1 VRWILSKKQIP
12 SEAIV
17 DLRRRLDQLPPRSA
31 ERRLLVEEIARL
43 YGISSDTVYRALR
56 ERQQV
61 RSVRRVDCGVPRVI
75 PKTSLEHYCTLIA
88 AIKIRTSNRKGR
100 HLSTVEA
107 IRLLEEHGINTP
119 DGQVQ
124 APAGLLKATT
134 VNRYLKKWGY
144 DRDTLIRQPPAV
156 RFQAECS
163 NQCWHFDLSP
173 SDLKHVKSPV
183 WIEPGRGHPLLMLYS
198 VVDDRSGVAYQE
210 YHGVYGEDV
219 EAALRFLFA
228 AMSPKSE
235 IDFPFQGIPKMLYM
249 DNGPIAKSLVF
260 QKVMGYLG
268 IEVRTHLPNG
278 KDGRRVT
285 ARSKGKV
292 ERPFRT
298 VKEMHETLYH
308 LHEPETEAEANAW
321 LMRFLLH
328 YNSRPHR
335 SEPHSRIEDW
345 VASLPDNGIREMCNW
360 ERFCTFAREPER
372 RKVGID
378 ARVTVEGVAYEVE
391 PDLAGETVVLW
402 WGLFDNELYV
412 EHLEKRYGPYIPVGG
427 PIPLHRYRSF
437 KKTRTQKRADQIES
451 LAKQLSLPLSAIG
464 KINLADP
471 EPSIVE
477 FKVQSFVDPDPF
489 QELTYPTVIAAKQA
503 IAEYLAR
510 PLAKLTEVQMSYINA
525 TLDSTLNKQVVM
537 EKIRDFFNPLPGSHH
552 AE

>member
-1 VRWILSKKQIP
+1 MPKKQIP
-12 SEAIV
+12 IDAIV

-31 ERRLLVEEIARL
+31 SRRVLVQEIAQL
-43 YGISSDTVYRALR
+43 YGISEDTVYRTLR
-56 ERQQV
+56 EGNVV
-61 RSVRRVDCGVPRVI
+61 RPVRRVDCDVPRVI
-75 PKTSLEHYCTLIA
+75 PKATLERYCEIIA

-100 HLSTVEA
+100 HLSTVQA
-107 IRLLEEHGINTP
+107 IRLLEEDGINTP
-119 DGQVQ
+119 DGHVTV
-124 APAGLLKATT
+124 PVGLLKPTT

-144 DRDTLIRQPPAV
+144 DRDTLVRQPPAV
-156 RFQAECS
+156 RFQAEYS

-173 SDLKHVKSPV
+173 SDLKHVKAPAFL
-183 WIEPGRGHPLLMLYS
+183 EPGRGHPLLMLYS

-219 EAALRFLFA
+219 EAALRFMFA
-228 AMSPKSE
+228 AMSPKKE
-235 IDFPFQGIPKMLYM
+235 TDFSFQGIPQMLYM

-321 LMRFLLH
+321 LMKFLLH

-335 SEPHSRIEDW
+335 SEPHSRMEDW
-345 VASLPDNGIREMCNW
+345 VNNLPSGGIRQMCNW
-360 ERFCTFAREPER
+360 ERFCTFARSPER

-412 EHLEKRYGPYIPVGG
+412 EHKERRYGPFLPVDG

-437 KKTRTQKRADQIES
+437 KKTRTQKRADRIES
-451 LAKQLSLPLSAIG
+451 LAKKLSLPNSVVG
-464 KINLADP
+464 QDN
-471 EPSIVE
+471 EPDFVSNITQL
-477 FKVQSFVDPDPF
+477 KVQPFVDPNPF
-489 QELTYPTVIAAKQA
+489 QEVTFSTVIAAKLA
-503 IAEYLAR
+503 IADYLAR
-510 PLAKLTEVQMSYINA
+510 PLAKLSSEQMAYIDA
-525 TLDSTLNKQVVM
+525 VLSSTLNKQEVM
-537 EKIRDFFNPLPGSHH
+537 KQIRDFFNPITGTSHV
-552 AE
+552 E

>member
-1 VRWILSKKQIP
+1 MPKKQIP
-12 SEAIV
+12 AETVV
-17 DLRRRLDQLPPRSA
+17 DLRRRLNQLPPRSK
-31 ERRLLVEEIARL
+31 ERRLLVGEIAHL
-43 YGISSDTVYRALR
+43 YGVSSDTVYRALR
-56 ERQQV
+56 DDMQLS
-61 RSVRRVDCGVPRVI
+61 SVRRADRDVPRVI
-75 PKTSLEHYCTLIA
+75 PKAGLERYCEIIA

-100 HLSTVEA
+100 HLSTVQA
-107 IRLLEEHGINTP
+107 IRLLESDGINTN
-119 DGQVQ
+119 DGHVT
-124 APAGLLKATT
+124 APAGLLKPTT

-144 DRDTLIRQPPAV
+144 DRDTLSRQPPAV
-156 RFQAECS
+156 RFQAEYS

-173 SDLKHVKSPV
+173 SDLKHVKAPA

-219 EAALRFLFA
+219 EAALRFMFA
-228 AMSPKSE
+228 AMSKKAKP
-235 IDFPFQGIPKMLYM
+235 DFPFEGIPKMLYM

-260 QKVMGYLG
+260 QKVMADLG
-268 IEVRTHLPNG
+268 IDVRTHLPNG

-321 LMRFLLH
+321 LMKFLLH

-335 SEPHSRIEDW
+335 NEPHSRIEDW
-345 VASLPDNGIREMCNW
+345 VENQPSDGISGMCLW
-360 ERFCTFAREPER
+360 ERFCTYARSPER

-391 PDLAGETVVLW
+391 PDLAGETVILW

-412 EHLEKRYGPYIPVGG
+412 EHQERRYGPFLPVDG

-437 KKTRTQKRADQIES
+437 KKTRTQKRADRIEF
-451 LAKQLSLPLSAIG
+451 LAKQLSLPSSAIG
-464 KINLADP
+464 RGEIAILGDTKEL
-471 EPSIVE
+471 
-477 FKVQSFVDPDPF
+477 KVKPFVDSNPF
-489 QELTYPTVIAAKQA
+489 QELTFSTAIAAKLA

-510 PLAKLTEVQMSYINA
+510 PLAKLTPEQVAYIDGVC
-525 TLDSTLNKQVVM
+525 TSTLNKQEVM
-537 EKIRDFFNPLPGSHH
+537 KQVRDFFHPLPGTNN

>member
-1 VRWILSKKQIP
+1 MPKKQIP
-12 SEAIV
+12 IDAIL
-17 DLRRRLDQLPPRSA
+17 DLRRRLDQLSPRSSD
-31 ERRLLVEEIARL
+31 RRVLVQEIAQL
-43 YGISSDTVYRALR
+43 YGISEDTVYRTLR
-56 ERQQV
+56 QRNLV
-61 RSVRRVDCGVPRVI
+61 RAVRRVDCDVPRVI
-75 PKTSLEHYCTLIA
+75 AKAGLERYCEIIA

-100 HLSTVEA
+100 HLSTVQA
-107 IRLLEEHGINTP
+107 IRLLESDGINTP
-119 DGQVQ
+119 DGHVIV
-124 APAGLLKATT
+124 PAGLLKATT

-144 DRDTLIRQPPAV
+144 DRDTLLRQPPAV
-156 RFQAECS
+156 RFQAESS

-173 SDLKHVKSPV
+173 SDLKHIKSPA

-198 VVDDRSGVAYQE
+198 VVDDRSGVSYQE

-219 EAALRFLFA
+219 EAALRFMFA
-228 AMSPKSE
+228 AMSPKSSDE
-235 IDFPFQGIPKMLYM
+235 LPFQGIPQMLYM
-249 DNGPIAKSLVF
+249 DNGPITRSLVF

-268 IEVRTHLPNG
+268 IEVRTHLPAG

-345 VASLPDNGIREMCNW
+345 LGNLPTSGIRQMCNW
-360 ERFCTFAREPER
+360 ERFCTFARSPEH

-412 EHLEKRYGPYIPVGG
+412 EHRERRYGPFLPVDG

-437 KKTRTQKRADQIES
+437 KKTRTQKRTDRIES
-451 LAKQLSLPLSAIG
+451 LAKQLSLPSSAIG
-464 KINLADP
+464 TLDI
-471 EPSIVE
+471 PSLSKDTTS
-477 FKVQSFVDPDPF
+477 FKVQPFIDPNPF
-489 QELTYPTVIAAKQA
+489 QELTFSTVIAAKLA

-510 PLAKLTEVQMSYINA
+510 PLAKLTSEQMAYINA
-525 TLDSTLNKQVVM
+525 VLLTTLNKQEVM
-537 EKIRDFFNPLPGSHH
+537 KQIRDFFNPLSGTSHV
-552 AE
+552 E

>member
-1 VRWILSKKQIP
+1 LSKKQIP

>member
-1 VRWILSKKQIP
+1 MPKKQIP
-12 SEAIV
+12 IDAIL
-17 DLRRRLDQLPPRSA
+17 DLRRRLDQLPPRSSD
-31 ERRLLVEEIARL
+31 RRILVQEIAQL
-43 YGISSDTVYRALR
+43 YGISEDTVYRTLR
-56 ERQQV
+56 QRNLV
-61 RSVRRVDCGVPRVI
+61 RSVRRVDCDVPRVI
-75 PKTSLEHYCTLIA
+75 AKAGLERYCEIIA

-100 HLSTVEA
+100 HLSTVQA
-107 IRLLEEHGINTP
+107 IRLLESDGINTP
-119 DGQVQ
+119 DGHVIV
-124 APAGLLKATT
+124 PAGLLKATT
-134 VNRYLKKWGY
+134 VNHYLKKWGY
-144 DRDTLIRQPPAV
+144 DRDTLLRQPPAV
-156 RFQAECS
+156 RFQAESS

-173 SDLKHVKSPV
+173 SDLKHIKSPA

-198 VVDDRSGVAYQE
+198 VVDDRSGVSYQE

-219 EAALRFLFA
+219 EAALRFMFA
-228 AMSPKSE
+228 AMSPKSSDE
-235 IDFPFQGIPKMLYM
+235 LPFQGIPQMLYM
-249 DNGPIAKSLVF
+249 DNGPITRSLVF

-268 IEVRTHLPNG
+268 IEVRTHLPAG

-345 VASLPDNGIREMCNW
+345 LGNLPTSGIRQMCNW
-360 ERFCTFAREPER
+360 ERFCTFARSPEH

-412 EHLEKRYGPYIPVGG
+412 EHGERRYGPFLPVDG
-427 PIPLHRYRSF
+427 PIPLHRYVVS
-437 KKTRTQKRADQIES
+437 KKHGRK
-451 LAKQLSLPLSAIG
+451 
-464 KINLADP
+464 N
-471 EPSIVE
+471 
-477 FKVQSFVDPDPF
+477 
-489 QELTYPTVIAAKQA
+489 ELTGLNLWLNSCLYRVLL
-503 IAEYLAR
+503 LA
-510 PLAKLTEVQMSYINA
+510 
-525 TLDSTLNKQVVM
+525 
-537 EKIRDFFNPLPGSHH
+537 H
-552 AE
+552 

>member
-1 VRWILSKKQIP
+1 MPKKQIP
-12 SEAIV
+12 IDAIL
-17 DLRRRLDQLPPRSA
+17 DLRRRLDQLPPRSSD
-31 ERRLLVEEIARL
+31 RRVLVQEIAQL
-43 YGISSDTVYRALR
+43 YGISEDTVYRTLR
-56 ERQQV
+56 QRNLV
-61 RSVRRVDCGVPRVI
+61 RAVRRVDCDVPRVI
-75 PKTSLEHYCTLIA
+75 AKAGLERYCEIIA

-100 HLSTVEA
+100 HLSTVQA
-107 IRLLEEHGINTP
+107 IRLLESDGINTP
-119 DGQVQ
+119 DGHVIV
-124 APAGLLKATT
+124 PADLLKATT

-144 DRDTLIRQPPAV
+144 DRDTLLRQPPAV
-156 RFQAECS
+156 RFQAESS

-173 SDLKHVKSPV
+173 SDLKHIKSPA

-198 VVDDRSGVAYQE
+198 VVDDRSGVSYQE

-219 EAALRFLFA
+219 EAALRFMFA
-228 AMSPKSE
+228 AMSPKSSDE
-235 IDFPFQGIPKMLYM
+235 LPFQGIPQMLYM
-249 DNGPIAKSLVF
+249 DNGPITRSLVF

-268 IEVRTHLPNG
+268 IEVRTHLPAG

-345 VASLPDNGIREMCNW
+345 LGNLPTSGIRQMCNW
-360 ERFCTFAREPER
+360 ERFCTFARSPEH

-412 EHLEKRYGPYIPVGG
+412 EHGERRYGPFLPVDG

-437 KKTRTQKRADQIES
+437 KKTRTQKRADRIES
-451 LAKQLSLPLSAIG
+451 LAKQLSLPSSAIG
-464 KINLADP
+464 TLDI
-471 EPSIVE
+471 PSLSKDTTS
-477 FKVQSFVDPDPF
+477 FKVQPFIDPNPF
-489 QELTYPTVIAAKQA
+489 QELTFSTVIAAKLA

-510 PLAKLTEVQMSYINA
+510 PLAKLTSEQMAYINA
-525 TLDSTLNKQVVM
+525 VLLTTLNKQEVM
-537 EKIRDFFNPLPGSHH
+537 KQIRDFFNPLSGTSHV
-552 AE
+552 E

>member
-1 VRWILSKKQIP
+1 MPKKQIP
-12 SEAIV
+12 AETVV
-17 DLRRRLDQLPPRSA
+17 DLRRRLNLLPPRSK
-31 ERRLLVEEIARL
+31 ERRLLVQEIAHL
-43 YGISSDTVYRALR
+43 YGISEDTVYRALR
-56 ERQQV
+56 ENTQV
-61 RSVRRVDCGVPRVI
+61 RSVRRADRDVPRVI
-75 PKTSLEHYCTLIA
+75 PKAGLERYCEIIA

-100 HLSTVEA
+100 HLSTVQA
-107 IRLLEEHGINTP
+107 IRLLEEDGINTP
-119 DGQVQ
+119 DGHVT
-124 APAGLLKATT
+124 APAGLLKPTT

-156 RFQAECS
+156 RFQAEYS

-173 SDLKHVKSPV
+173 SDLKHVKAPA

-219 EAALRFLFA
+219 EAALRFMFA
-228 AMSPKSE
+228 AMSKKAEPNL
-235 IDFPFQGIPKMLYM
+235 PFEGIPQMLYM

-260 QKVMGYLG
+260 QKVMKDLG
-268 IEVRTHLPNG
+268 IDVRTHLPQG

-321 LMRFLLH
+321 LMKFLLH
-328 YNSRPHR
+328 YNSRTHR

-345 VASLPDNGIREMCNW
+345 LDNQPNDGVRGMCQW
-360 ERFCTFAREPER
+360 ERFCTYARSPER

-391 PDLAGETVVLW
+391 PDLAGETVILW

-412 EHLEKRYGPYIPVGG
+412 EHSERRYGPFLPVDG

-437 KKTRTQKRADQIES
+437 KKTRTQKRADRIEA
-451 LAKQLSLPLSAIG
+451 LAKQLSLPSSAIG
-464 KINLADP
+464 IGDITILGDKTKELKIQP
-471 EPSIVE
+471 
-477 FKVQSFVDPDPF
+477 FVDSNPF
-489 QELTYPTVIAAKQA
+489 QELTFSTTIAAKLA

-510 PLAKLTEVQMSYINA
+510 PLAKLTDVQVAYIDA
-525 TLDSTLNKQVVM
+525 VCTSTLNKQEVM
-537 EKIRDFFNPLPGSHH
+537 KQVRDFFNPLPGTND
-552 AE
+552 AD

>member
-1 VRWILSKKQIP
+1 MPKKQIP
-12 SEAIV
+12 IDAIL
-17 DLRRRLDQLPPRSA
+17 DLRRRLDQLPPRSSD
-31 ERRLLVEEIARL
+31 RRVLVQEIAQL
-43 YGISSDTVYRALR
+43 YGISEDTVYRTLR
-56 ERQQV
+56 QRHLV
-61 RSVRRVDCGVPRVI
+61 RSVRRVDCDVPRVI
-75 PKTSLEHYCTLIA
+75 AKAGLERYCEIIA

-100 HLSTVEA
+100 HLSTVQA
-107 IRLLEEHGINTP
+107 IRLLESDGINTP
-119 DGQVQ
+119 DGHVIV
-124 APAGLLKATT
+124 PAGLLKATT

-144 DRDTLIRQPPAV
+144 DRDTLLRQPPAV
-156 RFQAECS
+156 RFQAESS

-173 SDLKHVKSPV
+173 SDLKHIKSPV

-198 VVDDRSGVAYQE
+198 VVDDRSGVSYQE

-219 EAALRFLFA
+219 EAALRFMFA
-228 AMSPKSE
+228 AMSPKSSDE
-235 IDFPFQGIPKMLYM
+235 LPFQGIPQMLYM
-249 DNGPIAKSLVF
+249 DNGPITRSLVF

-268 IEVRTHLPNG
+268 IEVRTHLPAG

-345 VASLPDNGIREMCNW
+345 LGNLPTAGIRQMCNW
-360 ERFCTFAREPER
+360 ERFCTFARSPEH

-412 EHLEKRYGPYIPVGG
+412 EHGERRYGPFLPVDG

-437 KKTRTQKRADQIES
+437 KKTRTQKRADRIES
-451 LAKQLSLPLSAIG
+451 LAKQLSLPSSAIG
-464 KINLADP
+464 TLDIPSLSKDTTSFQVQPFIDP
-471 EPSIVE
+471 N
-477 FKVQSFVDPDPF
+477 PF
-489 QELTYPTVIAAKQA
+489 QELTFSTVIAAKLA

-510 PLAKLTEVQMSYINA
+510 PLAKLTSEQMAYINA
-525 TLDSTLNKQVVM
+525 VLLSTLNKQEVM
-537 EKIRDFFNPLPGSHH
+537 KQIRDFFNPLSGTSHV
-552 AE
+552 E

>member
-1 VRWILSKKQIP
+1 MP

>member
-1 VRWILSKKQIP
+1 MGCAFCVGVKIP
-12 SEAIV
+12 IAKPYF
-17 DLRRRLDQLPPRSA
+17 RLPTYDF
-31 ERRLLVEEIARL
+31 RLLFK
-43 YGISSDTVYRALR
+43 
-56 ERQQV
+56 
-61 RSVRRVDCGVPRVI
+61 SVRRADRDVPRVI
-75 PKTSLEHYCTLIA
+75 PKAGLERYCEIIA

-100 HLSTVEA
+100 HLSTVQA
-107 IRLLEEHGINTP
+107 IRLLEEDGINTP
-119 DGQVQ
+119 DGHVI
-124 APAGLLKATT
+124 APAGLLKPTT
-134 VNRYLKKWGY
+134 VNRYLKKLGY
-144 DRDTLIRQPPAV
+144 DRETLIRQPPAV
-156 RFQAECS
+156 RFQAEYS

-173 SDLKHVKSPV
+173 SDLKHVKAPV

-219 EAALRFLFA
+219 EAALRFMFA
-228 AMSPKSE
+228 AMSKKAEPNL
-235 IDFPFQGIPKMLYM
+235 PFEGIPQMLYM

-260 QKVMGYLG
+260 QKVMKDLG
-268 IEVRTHLPNG
+268 IDVRTHLPQG

-321 LMRFLLH
+321 LMKFLLH
-328 YNSRPHR
+328 YNSRTHR

-345 VASLPDNGIREMCNW
+345 LDNQPLDGVRGMCQW
-360 ERFCTFAREPER
+360 ERFCTYARSPER

-391 PDLAGETVVLW
+391 PDLAGETVILW

-412 EHLEKRYGPYIPVGG
+412 EHSERRYGPFLPVDG

-437 KKTRTQKRADQIES
+437 KKTRTQKRADRIEA
-451 LAKQLSLPLSAIG
+451 LAKQLSLPSSAIG
-464 KINLADP
+464 IGDVTILGDTKEL
-471 EPSIVE
+471 
-477 FKVQSFVDPDPF
+477 KVKPF
-489 QELTYPTVIAAKQA
+489 IDSNPFTELTFSTAIAAKLA

-510 PLAKLTEVQMSYINA
+510 PLAKLTDVQVAYIDA
-525 TLDSTLNKQVVM
+525 VCTSTLNKQEVM
-537 EKIRDFFNPLPGSHH
+537 KQVRDFFNPLPGASD
-552 AE
+552 AD

>member
-1 VRWILSKKQIP
+1 MPKKQVPID
-12 SEAIV
+12 AIV
-17 DLRRRLDQLPPRSA
+17 DLRRRLDQLPPRSPS
-31 ERRLLVEEIARL
+31 RRVLVQEIAQL
-43 YGISSDTVYRALR
+43 YGISEDTVYRTLR
-56 ERQQV
+56 EGNGIRP
-61 RSVRRVDCGVPRVI
+61 VRRADCDVPRVI
-75 PKTSLEHYCTLIA
+75 PKATLERYCEIIA

-100 HLSTVEA
+100 HLSTVQA
-107 IRLLEEHGINTP
+107 IRLLEEDGINTP
-119 DGQVQ
+119 DGHVTV
-124 APAGLLKATT
+124 PVGLLKPTT
-134 VNRYLKKWGY
+134 INRYLNKWGY
-144 DRDTLIRQPPAV
+144 DRNTLLRQPPAV
-156 RFQAECS
+156 RFQAEQS

-173 SDLKHVKSPV
+173 SDLKHVKAPAFL
-183 WIEPGRGHPLLMLYS
+183 EPGRGHPLLMLYS

-210 YHGVYGEDV
+210 YHAVYGEDV
-219 EAALRFLFA
+219 EAALRFMFA
-228 AMSPKSE
+228 AMSPKKE
-235 IDFPFQGIPKMLYM
+235 TDFPFQGIPQMLYM

-321 LMRFLLH
+321 LMKFLLH

-335 SEPHSRIEDW
+335 SEPHSRMDDW
-345 VASLPDNGIREMCNW
+345 VNNLPTSGIRQMCTW
-360 ERFCTFAREPER
+360 ERFCTFARSPER

-412 EHLEKRYGPYIPVGG
+412 EHSERRYGPFLPVDG

-437 KKTRTQKRADQIES
+437 KKTRTQKRADRIES
-451 LAKQLSLPLSAIG
+451 LAKQLSLPNSVIG
-464 KINLADP
+464 KGNLSDFVDSATP
-471 EPSIVE
+471 L
-477 FKVQSFVDPDPF
+477 KVQPFVDPNPF
-489 QELTYPTVIAAKQA
+489 QELTFSTVIVAKLA
-503 IAEYLAR
+503 IANYLAR
-510 PLAKLTEVQMSYINA
+510 PLAKLTSEQMAYIDA
-525 TLDSTLNKQVVM
+525 VLLSTLNKQEVM
-537 EKIRDFFNPLPGSHH
+537 KQIRDFFHPLSGTNHV
-552 AE
+552 E

>member
-1 VRWILSKKQIP
+1 MPKKQIP
-12 SEAIV
+12 SETVV
-17 DLRRRLDQLPPRSA
+17 DLRRRLNQLPPRSK
-31 ERRLLVEEIARL
+31 ERRLLVGEIAHL
-43 YGISSDTVYRALR
+43 YGVSSDTVYRALR
-56 ERQQV
+56 DDMQLS
-61 RSVRRVDCGVPRVI
+61 SVRRADRDVPRVI
-75 PKTSLEHYCTLIA
+75 PKAGLERYCEIIA

-100 HLSTVEA
+100 HLSTVQA
-107 IRLLEEHGINTP
+107 IRLLESDGINTN
-119 DGQVQ
+119 DGHVT
-124 APAGLLKATT
+124 APAGLLKPTT

-144 DRDTLIRQPPAV
+144 DRDTLSRQPPAV
-156 RFQAECS
+156 RFQAEYS

-173 SDLKHVKSPV
+173 SDLKHVKAPA

-219 EAALRFLFA
+219 EAALRFMFA
-228 AMSPKSE
+228 AMSKKAKP
-235 IDFPFQGIPKMLYM
+235 DFPFEGIPKMLYM

-260 QKVMGYLG
+260 QKVMADLG
-268 IEVRTHLPNG
+268 IDVRTHLPNG

-321 LMRFLLH
+321 LMKFLLH

-335 SEPHSRIEDW
+335 NEPHSRIEDW
-345 VASLPDNGIREMCNW
+345 VENQPSDGISGMCLW
-360 ERFCTFAREPER
+360 ERFCTYARSPER

-391 PDLAGETVVLW
+391 PDLAGETVILW

-412 EHLEKRYGPYIPVGG
+412 EHQERRYGPFLPVDG

-437 KKTRTQKRADQIES
+437 KKTRTQKRADRIEF
-451 LAKQLSLPLSAIG
+451 LAKQLSLPSSAIG
-464 KINLADP
+464 RGEIAILGDTTKEL
-471 EPSIVE
+471 
-477 FKVQSFVDPDPF
+477 KVKPFVDSNPF
-489 QELTYPTVIAAKQA
+489 QELTFSTAIAAKLA

-510 PLAKLTEVQMSYINA
+510 PLAKLTPEQVAYIDGVC
-525 TLDSTLNKQVVM
+525 TSTLNKQEVM
-537 EKIRDFFNPLPGSHH
+537 KQVRDFFHPLPGTNN

>member
-1 VRWILSKKQIP
+1 MPKKQIP
-12 SEAIV
+12 SETVV
-17 DLRRRLDQLPPRSA
+17 DLRRRRNLLPPRSK
-31 ERRLLVEEIARL
+31 ERRLLVGEIAHL
-43 YGISSDTVYRALR
+43 YGVSLDTVYRALR
-56 ERQQV
+56 DDMQLS
-61 RSVRRVDCGVPRVI
+61 SVRRADRDVPRVI
-75 PKTSLEHYCTLIA
+75 PKAGLERYCEIIA

-100 HLSTVEA
+100 HLSTVQA
-107 IRLLEEHGINTP
+107 IRLLESDGINTD
-119 DGQVQ
+119 DGHVT
-124 APAGLLKATT
+124 APIGLLKPTT

-144 DRDTLIRQPPAV
+144 DRDTVMRQPPAV
-156 RFQAECS
+156 RFQAEYS

-173 SDLKHVKSPV
+173 SDLKHVKLPA
-183 WIEPGRGHPLLMLYS
+183 WIEPGKGHPLLMLYS
-198 VVDDRSGVAYQE
+198 VVDDRSGVSYQE

-219 EAALRFLFA
+219 EAALRFMFA
-228 AMSPKSE
+228 AMSKKSE
-235 IDFPFQGIPKMLYM
+235 PDFPFEGIPKMLYM

-260 QKVMGYLG
+260 QKVMADLG
-268 IEVRTHLPNG
+268 IDVRTHLPQG

-321 LMRFLLH
+321 LMKFLLH

-335 SEPHSRIEDW
+335 NEPHSRIEDW
-345 VASLPDNGIREMCNW
+345 VDNQPSDGISGMCLW
-360 ERFCTFAREPER
+360 ERFCTYARSPER

-391 PDLAGETVVLW
+391 PDLAGETVILW

-412 EHLEKRYGPYIPVGG
+412 EHQERRYGPFLPVDG

-437 KKTRTQKRADQIES
+437 KKTRTQKRADRIEF
-451 LAKQLSLPLSAIG
+451 LAKQLSLPSSAIG
-464 KINLADP
+464 RGEIAILGDTTKEL
-471 EPSIVE
+471 
-477 FKVQSFVDPDPF
+477 KVKPFVDSNPF
-489 QELTYPTVIAAKQA
+489 QELTFSTAIAAKLA

-510 PLAKLTEVQMSYINA
+510 PLAKLTPEQVAYIDA
-525 TLDSTLNKQVVM
+525 VCTSTLNKQEVM
-537 EKIRDFFNPLPGSHH
+537 KQVRDFFHPLPGTNN

>member
-1 VRWILSKKQIP
+1 MPKKQIP
-12 SEAIV
+12 IDAIV
-17 DLRRRLDQLPPRSA
+17 DLRRRLDQLPPRSCQ
-31 ERRLLVEEIARL
+31 RRLLVQEIAQL
-43 YGISSDTVYRALR
+43 YGVSEHTVYRVLR
-56 ERQQV
+56 ERSTV
-61 RSVRRVDCGVPRVI
+61 RSLRRVDCGIPRVI
-75 PKTSLEHYCTLIA
+75 PKSSLEHYCEIIA
-88 AIKIRTSNRKGR
+88 ALKVRTCNRKGR
-100 HLSTVEA
+100 HLSTVSA
-107 IRLLEEHGINTP
+107 IRLLEEHGINTL
-119 DGQVQ
+119 DGKVQVE
-124 APAGLLKATT
+124 PGLLKATT
-134 VNRYLKKWGY
+134 VNRYLKQWGY
-144 DRDTLIRQPPAV
+144 DYDTLSRQPPAV
-156 RFQAECS
+156 RFQAEFS

-173 SDLKHVKSPV
+173 SDLKHVKAPA
-183 WIEPGRGHPLLMLYS
+183 WIEPRRGHPLLMLYS

-219 EAALRFLFA
+219 EAALRFMFA
-228 AMSPKSE
+228 AMSPKSTE
-235 IDFPFQGIPKMLYM
+235 ELPFQGIPQMLYM

-268 IEVRTHLPNG
+268 IEVCTHLPAG

-321 LMRFLLH
+321 LMQFLLH
-328 YNSRPHR
+328 YNSQPHR
-335 SEPHSRIEDW
+335 SETHSRIEDW
-345 VASLPDNGIREMCNW
+345 VSNLPALGIRQMCNW
-360 ERFCTFAREPER
+360 QRFCTFAREPER

-378 ARVTVEGVAYEVE
+378 ARIAIEGVAYEVE

-412 EHLEKRYGPYIPVGG
+412 EHLERRYGPYIPVSG

-437 KKTRTQKRADQIES
+437 KKTRTQKRADRIES
-451 LAKQLSLPLSAIG
+451 LAKQLSLPRDAIG
-464 KINLADP
+464 TVNLAEK
-471 EPSIVE
+471 EPSPVE
-477 FKVQSFVDPDPF
+477 FQVQSFVDPDPF

-510 PLAKLTEVQMSYINA
+510 PLAKLTEVQMAYINA

-537 EKIRDFFNPLPGSHH
+537 ERIRVFFNPLSGSHH